1 MSTSKHVHVVGTGT
15 IGEPLI
21 GLLCDF
27 RSQLGIETVSFH
39 KRTPLTTERA
49 KVRDL
54 LERGALLCTDK
65 DAIPKFEDQG
75 LKVTWEAEEAIRRAA
90 VVIDC
95 TPSGVGHANK
105 AQYYDKHKE
114 TTLGFIAQGSE
125 FGFGKMYA
133 RGINDRILES
143 GKDKFIQVVSCN
155 THNVA
160 VLLDTLAL
168 GGRDPSNLVE
178 GKFVLMRRA
187 SDISQDE
194 DFIPAPK
201 VGKHDDP
208 QFGTHHARDA
218 YHLFETLGY
227 KLNIFS
233 SAIKIPTQYMHC
245 LWFNIKMREKVTLNQ
260 VMQRLRDNDRL
271 ALTEKKSANQIFSFG
286 REHGHY
292 GRILSQTVIVVPTLQ
307 VRDADGGSEVIGFSF
322 TPQDGNS
329 LLSSVAIASW
339 FLYPDDYNQR
349 IQCLKRFFFQEV

>member
-1 MSTSKHVHVVGTGT
+1 MNKAKHVHVVGTGT

-27 RSQLGIETVSFH
+27 RQQLGIETVSFH

-54 LERGALLCTDK
+54 LDRGAILCTDA

-75 LKVTWEAEEAIRRAA
+75 LKVTWEAEEAISRSA

-114 TTLGFIAQGSE
+114 SALGFVAQGSE

-133 RGINDRILES
+133 RGINDRVLEM

-160 VLLDTLAL
+160 VLLATLAL
-168 GGRDPSNLVE
+168 HNDDPSNLIE
-178 GKFVLMRRA
+178 GKFVLMRRS

-208 QFGTHHARDA
+208 RFGTHHARDA
-218 YHLFETLGY
+218 FHLFETLGY
-227 KLNIFS
+227 KLNVFS
-233 SAIKIPTQYMHC
+233 SAIKLPTQYMHC
-245 LWFNIKMREKVTLNQ
+245 LWFSIKLREKVTLNQ
-260 VMQRLRDNDRL
+260 VLQRLRDNDRL

-286 REHGHY
+286 RDHGHY
-292 GRILSQTVIVVPTLQ
+292 GRILSQTVVVVPTLQ
-307 VRDADGGSEVIGFSF
+307 VRDSGGGSEIIGFSY
-322 TPQDGNS
+322 TPQDGNP
-329 LLSSVAIASW
+329 LLSSVAITSW
-339 FLYPDDYNQR
+339 FLYPEDYQQR